1 MTGAG
6 GFIGSHVAELF
17 VRSGARTRALVHYR
31 SDGARGWL
39 DRSGLVAEMEVVA
52 GDVRDPSVVDRAVRG
67 ADFVVHMAALIG
79 IPYSYHAPSSYVST
93 NVLGTLNVLEACRH
107 AGVDRVVHTS
117 TSEVYGTAHYVP
129 MDEEHPLQAQ
139 SPYAASKIGADKLAE
154 SYHRSFGL
162 PVVTVRPFNT
172 YGPRQS
178 SRAVIPTVITQVLA
192 GGPVKIGSRSPR
204 RDFTFVED
212 TARGFLAAAT
222 AAGAEGR
229 VVNLGSGVETSIGEV
244 VEMIGT
250 VQGGSVAVEEDD
262 DRVRPPASEVER
274 LLAGTRVAAEVL
286 SWKPQVSLET
296 GIRRTIDW
304 FGENTHL
311 YRPESYAI

>member
-6 GFIGSHVAELF
+6 GFIGSHVAEFL
-17 VRSGARTRALVHYR
+17 VRSGARTRVLVHYR
-31 SDGARGWL
+31 SDGSRGWL

-52 GDVRDPSVVDRAVRG
+52 GDVRDPSFVERAVR
-67 ADFVVHMAALIG
+67 DTDVVVHMAALVG
-79 IPYSYHAPSSYVST
+79 IPYSYHAPSSYVAT
-93 NVLGTLNVLEACRH
+93 NVVGTLNVLEAGRK

-117 TSEVYGTAHYVP
+117 TSEVYGSAQYVP

-139 SPYAASKIGADKLAE
+139 SPYAASKIGADKLVE

-162 PVVTVRPFNT
+162 PVVTVRPFNA

-178 SRAVIPTVITQVLA
+178 SRAVIPAIITQVLA
-192 GGPVKIGSRSPR
+192 GGPVRIGSRFPR

-222 AAGAEGR
+222 AVGAEGR
-229 VVNLGSGVETSIGEV
+229 VVNLGSGVETSIGEIL
-244 VEMIGT
+244 EMIGAL
-250 VQGGSVAVEEDD
+250 QGASVTVEEDA

-274 LLAGTRVAAEVL
+274 LVAGNSLASEVL
-286 SWKPQVSLET
+286 SWRPRVSLEE
-296 GIRRTIDW
+296 GMRQTIEW
-304 FGENTHL
+304 FGENKQF